1 LIIEKDISSNYL
13 EIRETIGIGLANLS
27 KASKTKKRF

>member
-1 LIIEKDISSNYL
+1 MEKDISSNYV
-13 EIRETIGIGLANLS
+13 EIRDKVGIGLANLS